1 MRVHNPFTMG
11 LLGGLGVIVAI
22 GIGQAVTSLAT
33 ILTYVGAA
41 LFLALGIDP
50 AVRWLELRKV
60 RRPVAILIVLAAVLL
75 VFAGIVGAIVPLIVA
90 QVATLVEQVPTLIAS
105 IEDNSFVEDIRR
117 NFPLLDVDLVLR
129 EITNFFSD
137 PANVSQIGGGVLQTG
152 IAIGTGTF
160 GAVIILILTL
170 YFVASL
176 GSIKR
181 SLYQLVPASKRERF
195 ADLTE
200 QISEAVGN
208 YVVGQATLASINGV
222 LSLVLLTLILRVPY
236 APLLAVIAF
245 LCSLVPLVG
254 TLTGSTLI
262 VLVTV
267 VTSLEEPWK
276 WITAIVYYVIYM
288 QIEAYI
294 FTPRIMTRA
303 VSIPGVLVVIAALVG
318 GTLLGVLGALIAI
331 PVAASIL
338 LIVRQVLIPR
348 QNEL

>member
-1 MRVHNPFTMG
+1 VKIQNPFRVG
-11 LLGGLGVIVAI
+11 LLGGLGVLVAF
-22 GIGQAVTSLAT
+22 GIGTAVVSLAT
-33 ILTYVGAA
+33 ILTYIGAA

-50 AVRWLELRKV
+50 AVSWLERRRV
-60 RRPVAILIVLAAVLL
+60 RRPVAILLVLVAVLL
-75 VFAGIVGAIVPLIVA
+75 VFAGIVLAIVPVIVD
-90 QVATLVEQVPTLIAS
+90 QISLLIAQIPVLIS
-105 IEDNSFVEDIRR
+105 NVSDESFIEDVRER
-117 NFPLLDVDLVLR
+117 FPQLDVDLVLT
-129 EITNFFSD
+129 ETGNFFSNPD
-137 PANVSQIGGGVLQTG
+137 NLTEIGGGVLQTG
-152 IAIGTGTF
+152 IAISTGTF

-176 GSIKR
+176 ASIKR
-181 SLYQLVPASKRERF
+181 SLYQLVPATKRARF

-200 QISEAVGN
+200 QISDAVGN
-208 YVVGQATLASINGV
+208 YVVGQAGLASINGV
-222 LSLVLLTLILRVPY
+222 LSFILLTFVLQVPY

-262 VLVTV
+262 ILVTV
-267 VTSLEEPWK
+267 VTSLDEPWK
-276 WITAIVYYVIYM
+276 WITALVYYLIYM
-288 QIEAYI
+288 QVEAYI

-338 LIVRQVLIPR
+338 LVVRQVLIPK